1 MSAVVFTQAM
11 PSKSVTYGSSVESR
25 EGEGRPIP
33 TAPIRAADMVIPASF
48 ESEEG
53 FESDRDEQTQQQL
66 AKQLAAEE
74 SIDLQVIRKRGYLSK
89 RSGKLKVWKRKWF
102 VLRTT
107 TLACYRDEKEY
118 EITQLIY
125 LRHIRTI
132 AKVVKKGRENVFGI
146 ITTDKMYYLQADTP
160 VEMDDWIEDIRV
172 ARHNLLEGIPPS
184 ETTGI
189 SGRPPGRGG
198 LSRSHTVA
206 STHRRV
212 SSREEGPT
220 VPLPTI
226 SLTITQPRAQRISPI
241 LTGTSAPLKPSR
253 LDINQ
258 THVRITVPEVEDS
271 SAPAFSRPSPTS
283 PHPLSPGAVDFVE
296 AMGDI
301 SSDDE
306 DEPITDPTIHASLSS
321 AEVLKRSYLLKRD
334 KYKHWG
340 KRWFVLRPKS
350 LSYYR
355 NNKENG
361 VPRIIP
367 LDQLRGLREPSPDSH
382 KAKKPIFCLQ
392 SNKRNYWLCAD
403 TKQLAD
409 TWKELLMTYI
419 ASTHAGSDGQT
430 TSTVGAPLPP
440 CPS

>member
-1 MSAVVFTQAM
+1 MSAMVFTQAM

-33 TAPIRAADMVIPASF
+33 IAPTRAVDVVIPASF

-132 AKVVKKGRENVFGI
+132 AKVAKKGRENVFGI

-160 VEMDDWIEDIRV
+160 VEMNDWIEDIRA

-206 STHRRV
+206 STH
-212 SSREEGPT
+212 
-220 VPLPTI
+220 
-226 SLTITQPRAQRISPI
+226 
-241 LTGTSAPLKPSR
+241 
-253 LDINQ
+253 
-258 THVRITVPEVEDS
+258 
-271 SAPAFSRPSPTS
+271 
-283 PHPLSPGAVDFVE
+283 
-296 AMGDI
+296 
-301 SSDDE
+301 
-306 DEPITDPTIHASLSS
+306 
-321 AEVLKRSYLLKRD
+321 
-334 KYKHWG
+334 
-340 KRWFVLRPKS
+340 
-350 LSYYR
+350 
-355 NNKENG
+355 
-361 VPRIIP
+361 
-367 LDQLRGLREPSPDSH
+367 
-382 KAKKPIFCLQ
+382 
-392 SNKRNYWLCAD
+392 
-403 TKQLAD
+403 
-409 TWKELLMTYI
+409 
-419 ASTHAGSDGQT
+419 
-430 TSTVGAPLPP
+430 
-440 CPS
+440 